1 MIFRFTMHA
10 KSIFLSY
17 AATMC
22 KESSAVE
29 EHISGTLSNDSVVLR
44 IITQQDHC
52 ICQLTLLNQTKDET
66 LILRKQDASV
76 NAAPINDTCGLA
88 VDIHHISTGNHTA
101 IDPIQCTKPK
111 GTTAITLAKNGML
124 QFQSRQIDGTFTKG
138 YCMEILRSKTI

>member
-1 MIFRFTMHA
+1 MYA

-22 KESSAVE
+22 KEISAVE

-66 LILRKQDASV
+66 LMLRKHGGSKYAV
-76 NAAPINDTCGLA
+76 PIDDTCGLA
-88 VDIHHISTGNHTA
+88 VDIDHISSGNHTA

-111 GTTAITLAKNGML
+111 GTTTITLAKNGML
-124 QFQSRQIDGTFTKG
+124 QFQSRQINGSFTRG
-138 YCMEILRSKTI
+138 YCMEILRRKCIGII